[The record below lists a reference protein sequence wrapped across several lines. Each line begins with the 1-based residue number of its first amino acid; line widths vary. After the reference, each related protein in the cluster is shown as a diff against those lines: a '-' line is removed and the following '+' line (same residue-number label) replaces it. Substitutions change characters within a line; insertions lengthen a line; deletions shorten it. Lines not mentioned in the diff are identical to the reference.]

1 MSPVVVLPYGI
12 VEASHN
18 CDESYLGIMPV
29 PTEQKVTALSR
40 DFGSPRR
47 LADLLGVDPAQ
58 VARWQHGEGIDEAD
72 AERVDLLELVM
83 AALLRLYSSEA
94 ARRWLIG
101 LNPNLGDRRPLD
113 LIRRRQT
120 RELLDAIAIERAG
133 SFA

>member
-1 MSPVVVLPYGI
+1 
-12 VEASHN
+12 
-18 CDESYLGIMPV
+18 MPV

-47 LADLLGVDPAQ
+47 LADLLGVDPVQ
-58 VARWQHGEGIDEAD
+58 VARWQHGEGIDEAN

-83 AALLRLYSSEA
+83 AALLRLYSGDA